1 MTAVARRVAA
11 AWTVAAAVAALVWAQ
26 SEPVRSEKTLF
37 VDSQESYRPGYA
49 IGDIAI
55 GQPEVA
61 DFRVL
66 PGRRE
71 LLLLGKSPGTTTLI
85 IWDQQ
90 KVKREEIEI
99 TVATREDVQAE
110 QDLKEL
116 VADFP
121 DVQVRRVRGQLA
133 LTGSVQTQQDFD
145 AVQRLADAAGATN
158 LVRLVAGRERYTA
171 PPAEPGRTEP
181 GRAEPGAPA
190 AAAARPTV
198 AYEVIFLEASVAF
211 TSGTYGIGVEPSG
224 RTLFRQQVSA
234 PLDGET
240 EVFVPGA
247 TIMPKASSS
256 SRDKKA
262 AAAEASPVGLRMK
275 LQPRNL
281 QEDGSFTT
289 FVAIETNVPVPGHT
303 DPTVMRRARWEL
315 STAPSEPFGLAG
327 AELFAVPEIVQTGS
341 KLGKAVGIAGMVSG
355 LPGVSQAPGASYAGS
370 VPYYDRE
377 KKTQVLAL
385 VRPALVDTRR

>member
-1 MTAVARRVAA
+1 MMPGARRLVGAWALAA
-11 AWTVAAAVAALVWAQ
+11 AAGALVWAQ
-26 SEPVRSEKTLF
+26 GEPVRSEKTLF

-55 GQPEVA
+55 AQPEIA

-71 LLLLGKSPGTTTLI
+71 LLLIGKSPGTTTLI

-133 LTGSVQTQQDFD
+133 LTGIVQTQQDFD

-158 LVRLVAGRERYTA
+158 LVRLVAGRERYA
-171 PPAEPGRTEP
+171 PTSTEPARTEP
-181 GRAEPGAPA
+181 GAAPTA
-190 AAAARPTV
+190 PAARPTV

-224 RTLFRQQVSA
+224 RTLYRQQVSA
-234 PLDGET
+234 PLDGEA

-247 TIMPKASSS
+247 TIMPKASSG
-256 SRDKKA
+256 SRDKKG
-262 AAAEASPVGLRMK
+262 AAAEASSVGLRMK

-327 AELFAVPEIVQTGS
+327 AELFAVPEIVQSGS

>member
-1 MTAVARRVAA
+1 MMPGARRLVGAWALAA
-11 AWTVAAAVAALVWAQ
+11 AAGALVWAQ
-26 SEPVRSEKTLF
+26 GEPVRSEKTLF

-55 GQPEVA
+55 AQPEIA

-71 LLLLGKSPGTTTLI
+71 LLLIGKSPGTTTLI

-158 LVRLVAGRERYTA
+158 LVRLVAGRERYA
-171 PPAEPGRTEP
+171 PTSTEPARTEP
-181 GRAEPGAPA
+181 GAAPTA
-190 AAAARPTV
+190 PAARPTV

-224 RTLFRQQVSA
+224 RTLYRQQVSA
-234 PLDGET
+234 PLDGEA

-247 TIMPKASSS
+247 TIMPKASSG
-256 SRDKKA
+256 SRDKKG
-262 AAAEASPVGLRMK
+262 AAAEASSVGLRMK

-327 AELFAVPEIVQTGS
+327 AELFAVPEIVQSGS

>member
-1 MTAVARRVAA
+1 V

-26 SEPVRSEKTLF
+26 GEPVRSEKTLF

-55 GQPEVA
+55 AQPEVA

-71 LLLLGKSPGTTTLI
+71 LLLIGKSPGTTTLI

-158 LVRLVAGRERYTA
+158 LVRLVAGRERYAA
-171 PPAEPGRTEP
+171 PPAEPGRTGP
-181 GRAEPGAPA
+181 GRVEPGAPA
-190 AAAARPTV
+190 APARPTV
-198 AYEVIFLEASVAF
+198 NYEVIFLEASVAF

-224 RTLFRQQVSA
+224 RTLYRQQVSA

-240 EVFVPGA
+240 EVFVPGTA
-247 TIMPKASSS
+247 IMPKAASG
-256 SRDKKA
+256 SRDKKG

-303 DPTVMRRARWEL
+303 DPAVMRRARWEL

-377 KKTQVLAL
+377 RKTQVLAL
-385 VRPALVDTRR
+385 VRPALVDARR

>member
-1 MTAVARRVAA
+1 VAVWMLAA
-11 AWTVAAAVAALVWAQ
+11 AAAAVVWAQ
-26 SEPVRSEKTLF
+26 GEPVRSERTLF
-37 VDSQESYRPGYA
+37 VDSQESYRPGYP

-55 GQPEVA
+55 AQPEIA

-71 LLLLGKSPGTTTLI
+71 LLLIGKSPGTTTLI

-90 KVKREEIEI
+90 KVKREEIAI
-99 TVATREDVQAE
+99 TVTTREDVQAE

-133 LTGSVQTQQDFD
+133 LTGTVQTQQDFD

-158 LVRLVAGRERYTA
+158 LVRLVAGRERYTPSA
-171 PPAEPGRTEP
+171 PAPERGGEP
-181 GRAEPGAPA
+181 GRAEPGATPPA
-190 AAAARPTV
+190 PAARPTV
-198 AYEVIFLEASVAF
+198 AYEVLFLEASVAF

-224 RTLFRQQVSA
+224 RTLYRQQVSA
-234 PLDGET
+234 PLDGEA
-240 EVFVPGA
+240 EIFVPGA

-256 SRDKKA
+256 SRDKKGA
-262 AAAEASPVGLRMK
+262 PAEASPVGLRMK

-303 DPTVMRRARWEL
+303 DPSVTRRARWEL
-315 STAPSEPFGLAG
+315 ATGPSEPFGLAG
-327 AELFAVPEIVQTGS
+327 AELFAVPEIVQSGS

-385 VRPALVDTRR
+385 IRPALVENRR

>member
-1 MTAVARRVAA
+1 MMPGVRRLVGAWALVAA
-11 AWTVAAAVAALVWAQ
+11 AGALVWAQ
-26 SEPVRSEKTLF
+26 GEPVRSEKTLF

-55 GQPEVA
+55 AQPEIA

-71 LLLLGKSPGTTTLI
+71 LLLIGKSPGTTTLI

-158 LVRLVAGRERYTA
+158 LVRLVAGRERYA
-171 PPAEPGRTEP
+171 PASTEPARTEP
-181 GRAEPGAPA
+181 GAAPA
-190 AAAARPTV
+190 APAARPTV

-224 RTLFRQQVSA
+224 RTLYRQQVSA
-234 PLDGET
+234 PLDGEA

-247 TIMPKASSS
+247 TIMPKASSG
-256 SRDKKA
+256 SRDKKG

-327 AELFAVPEIVQTGS
+327 AELFAVPEIVQSGS

>member
-1 MTAVARRVAA
+1 MTPVARRVAA
-11 AWTVAAAVAALVWAQ
+11 AWTVAAAVSAFVWAQ
-26 SEPVRSEKTLF
+26 GEPVRSEKTLF

-55 GQPEVA
+55 AQPEVA

-71 LLLLGKSPGTTTLI
+71 LLLIGKSPGTTTLI

-110 QDLKEL
+110 QDLKDL

-133 LTGSVQTQQDFD
+133 LTGSVQTPQDFD

-171 PPAEPGRTEP
+171 PAAEAGRTEP
-181 GRAEPGAPA
+181 GRAEPGAA
-190 AAAARPTV
+190 AATVRPAV

-247 TIMPKASSS
+247 TIMPKASSG
-256 SRDKKA
+256 SRDKKG

-327 AELFAVPEIVQTGS
+327 AELFAVPEIVQSGS

-355 LPGVSQAPGASYAGS
+355 LPGVSQAPGAGYAGS
-370 VPYYDRE
+370 VPYYDRD

-385 VRPALVDTRR
+385 VRPTLVDGRR